1 MTANRITAQ
10 IMPASGTWRALLAVA
25 ALLAAGAAHACM
37 FARDTK
43 PAEWYEW
50 SSALFSGDV
59 TAMEQDRQK
68 PMDIITV
75 RVAETFEGPENAAV
89 ATLQIPHRMWT
100 SCRLERPA
108 VGAHVLVAL
117 NPNGDTLVVP
127 LTASFTERLR
137 QQRSKMQDAP
147 RPSQ

>member
-1 MTANRITAQ
+1 MTENKRTAFR
-10 IMPASGTWRALLAVA
+10 TWRALLAVA
-25 ALLAAGAAHACM
+25 ALQLAAGAAHACM

-59 TAMEQDRQK
+59 TAIEQDSRK

-75 RVAETFEGPENAAV
+75 RVVETFEGPENAAV

-100 SCRLERPA
+100 SCRLERPG

-127 LTASFTERLR
+127 LTAAFTERLR
-137 QQRSKMQDAP
+137 QQRSSTQNPAP
-147 RPSQ
+147 RLE

>member
-1 MTANRITAQ
+1 MQRRLIAI
-10 IMPASGTWRALLAVA
+10 A
-25 ALLAAGAAHACM
+25 ALQLLIGSAHACL

-50 SSALFSGDV
+50 SSALFSGEV
-59 TAMEQDRQK
+59 TNVEQDRQK
-68 PMDIITV
+68 PLDIITV
-75 RVAETFEGPENAAV
+75 RVAETFKGPEGAV
-89 ATLQIPHRMWT
+89 ATLQVPHRLWT

-127 LTASFTERLR
+127 LTAAYIEQL
-137 QQRSKMQDAP
+137 KQDRAYKK
-147 RPSQ
+147 

>member
-1 MTANRITAQ
+1 M
-10 IMPASGTWRALLAVA
+10 RARAAVA
-25 ALLAAGAAHACM
+25 LAALQFLAGAAHACM

-59 TAMEQDRQK
+59 TGVEQDRAK
-68 PMDIITV
+68 ALDILTV
-75 RVAETFEGPENAAV
+75 RVAETFKGPEYAAV
-89 ATLQIPHRMWT
+89 ATLQVPQRMWS

-108 VGAHVLVAL
+108 VGTHVLVAL

-127 LTASFTERLR
+127 LAAGFTERLR
-137 QQRSKMQDAP
+137 QQRP
-147 RPSQ
+147 R